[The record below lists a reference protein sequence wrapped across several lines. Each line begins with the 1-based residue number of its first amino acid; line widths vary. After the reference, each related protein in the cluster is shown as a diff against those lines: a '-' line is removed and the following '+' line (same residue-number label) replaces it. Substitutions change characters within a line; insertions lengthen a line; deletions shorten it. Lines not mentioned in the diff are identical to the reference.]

1 MDPVPLPSATA
12 TQAHSMGTRPSTHVQ
27 GLNRTALTRGG
38 PDRRTGTDRDGSGR
52 VGTGQV
58 NWSKYASH
66 TMQSQISVNRKERDS
81 SPIDRS
87 EAQLLTHSLSRQET
101 ESALAHASDCD
112 STPIAPP

>member
-1 MDPVPLPSATA
+1 MDPVPLPSATV

-27 GLNRTALTRGG
+27 GLNRTALTRGE
-38 PDRRTGTDRDGSGR
+38 PGR
-52 VGTGQV
+52 VGTGLV

-87 EAQLLTHSLSRQET
+87 EAQLLTHSM
-101 ESALAHASDCD
+101 
-112 STPIAPP
+112 